1 MVICH
6 PDCCCAVAARCVCV
20 RQGFETTHLN
30 AETGPFAGLTLQL
43 YPMQFRVDVLNALLA
58 SKKVSVF
65 TKADGTP
72 VFKQTQASEAK

>member
-1 MVICH
+1 
-6 PDCCCAVAARCVCV
+6 V